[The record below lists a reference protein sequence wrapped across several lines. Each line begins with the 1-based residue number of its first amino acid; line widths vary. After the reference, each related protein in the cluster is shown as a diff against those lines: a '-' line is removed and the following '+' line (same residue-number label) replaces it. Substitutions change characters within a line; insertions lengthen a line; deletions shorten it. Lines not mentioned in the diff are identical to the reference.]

1 MTIKNKILQLTMI
14 SALAV
19 LGLSQTATAQMNA
32 RAGVKGGINASNL
45 YVDDVDDEN
54 ARIGFH
60 AGFYGQFSASEAVAL
75 QAELLFSTRGS
86 ETHYSSGGL
95 NQEVKYNLNYI
106 DLPLMVVLKAGDAVE
121 FHLGGYGSYLAGA
134 NISYDGDLANGED
147 EIDRD
152 NLKSYDLGLLGG
164 VGVNFGAVQFGAR
177 YNYGLVKLADSDAAR
192 ALIGDA
198 KNSCAQLYIAFNFN
212 QNK

>member
-1 MTIKNKILQLTMI
+1 MTIKKKILQLTMI
-14 SALAV
+14 SALVV
-19 LGLSQTATAQMNA
+19 LGVSQHATAQMNA
-32 RAGVKGGINASNL
+32 RAGIKGGINASNL

-54 ARIGFH
+54 ARIGFNV
-60 AGFYGQFSASEAVAL
+60 GLYGQLASSKAVAL

-86 ETHYSSGGL
+86 EDHYSAGGF

-106 DLPLMVVLKAGDAVE
+106 DLPLMLVLKAGDAVE
-121 FHLGGYGSYLAGA
+121 FHLGGYGSYLVNA
-134 NISYDGDLANGED
+134 NISYDGDLANGDD

-164 VGVNFGAVQFGAR
+164 VGVNFGALQVGAR
-177 YNYGLVKLADSDAAR
+177 YNYGLVKLADSDGAE

-198 KNSCAQLYIAFNFN
+198 KNSCAQLFVAFNFN
-212 QNK
+212 ANK